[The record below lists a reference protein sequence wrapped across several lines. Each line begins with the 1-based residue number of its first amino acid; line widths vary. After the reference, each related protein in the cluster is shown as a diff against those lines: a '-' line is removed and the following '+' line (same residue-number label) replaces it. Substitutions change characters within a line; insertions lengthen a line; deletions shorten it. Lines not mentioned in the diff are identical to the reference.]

1 MIMKNLK
8 LLSLLFI
15 GLLSFNVQAQQ
26 APNKM
31 SVFQDSLIKISTATV
46 TALSDNEKLESNGRF
61 VKLLV
66 EALKTPN
73 SFTYPFDSL
82 KNVSVIKSPDQAF
95 RTLTWYVQL
104 ENGSYRYY
112 GTIQMNTKN
121 GPLKLYPLI
130 DQTENMNDPNVLT
143 SNQKWFGARYY
154 EIIPV
159 TSGNRLPYYV
169 LLGWKGNTQ
178 ATTKKVIEILSFDKD
193 NVTFG
198 APVFDGKE
206 LKGKNRVIFEYAK
219 SNAMMLKT
227 DVKAGMIV
235 FDHLGSFDPEIKG
248 KPEFYGSDGTFDG
261 FKIIGG
267 KLKLQE
273 ELTLNNEANSNDEL
287 YADPKKNIKPIRKF

>member
-1 MIMKNLK
+1 MIMKNLN
-8 LLSLLFI
+8 LLFLLFI
-15 GLLSFNVQAQQ
+15 LLPGFNVQAQQ
-26 APNKM
+26 TPNKLD
-31 SVFQDSLIKISTATV
+31 VFQDSLIKISTATG
-46 TALSDNEKLESNGRF
+46 TALSDNEKLEINGKF

-66 EALKTPN
+66 EALKTPH
-73 SFTYPFDSL
+73 SFAYPFDSL
-82 KNVSVIKSPDQAF
+82 KNVSVIKSPDKAF

-112 GTIQMNTKN
+112 GAIQMNTQN

-130 DQTENMNDPNVLT
+130 DQTENMNDPNAIT
-143 SNQKWFGARYY
+143 GNQKWFGARYY

-193 NVTFG
+193 NAVFG

-235 FDHLGSFDPEIKG
+235 FDHLASFDPEVKD
-248 KPEFYGSDGTFDG
+248 KFEFYGSDGTFDG

-273 ELTLNNEANSNDEL
+273 ELTLNNDPNSNDEL
-287 YADPKKNIKPIRKF
+287 YADPKKNVKPIRKF